1 MSDEVGETVNENQ
14 KLATQEEQITKPA
27 PKVKP
32 QREKDP
38 KKVAAGKKLAEKNRQ
53 AKAALEREIKREI
66 AEKEQENENSA
77 GWLPEMSFQTVLSI
91 VGIAF
96 TAFELYQRFRQKES
110 SVSVQSTISPRAE
123 PKHSGGDRE
132 SGEAA
137 GAKLGAERSDSG
149 ATAEL
154 EKAKRRRAKPRE
166 APSVQKSEWC
176 ERIADQRS
184 IIYFFLTT
192 KMSEQN
198 KLVKMVTDSA
208 VLVGLTAGV
217 GYLAKK
223 ILKEN
228 FLGDPSSNVMNY
240 AKFTGVLAGSMALK
254 TYLEDQKI
262 LPKSI

>member
-14 KLATQEEQITKPA
+14 KLAAQEEQITKPA

-77 GWLPEMSFQTVLSI
+77 VWLPEMSFQTVLSI

-123 PKHSGGDRE
+123 PKHREALSDSGAG
-132 SGEAA
+132 GEA
-137 GAKLGAERSDSG
+137 GAKLGESQ
-149 ATAEL
+149 
-154 EKAKRRRAKPRE
+154 
-166 APSVQKSEWC
+166 APTRVAPAGET
-176 ERIADQRS
+176 QRS
-184 IIYFFLTT
+184 
-192 KMSEQN
+192 
-198 KLVKMVTDSA
+198 A
-208 VLVGLTAGV
+208 VSS
-217 GYLAKK
+217 K
-223 ILKEN
+223 I
-228 FLGDPSSNVMNY
+228 G
-240 AKFTGVLAGSMALK
+240 MA
-254 TYLEDQKI
+254 
-262 LPKSI
+262 